1 MFLNKNKFWLFAA
14 LVALILGSCSPFQ
27 KVYKGDD
34 IAEKY
39 RFADSLY
46 QIGKYKK
53 ALKLME
59 EIVPAYRGKPQ
70 AERLMYFYADTYYQ
84 LEDYYLS
91 GYQFERFVRSYPNS
105 DRVQEAAYKGAKSYY
120 ELSPRYSLDQED
132 TYTALQKLQGFID
145 QFPESDY
152 LAEANGLVDELN
164 QKLELKAIKIAK
176 QYYHREDFKSA
187 IEAYENFVTD
197 YPGSIY
203 RAEAFY
209 MRIDSEYQLAIN
221 SFETLVPER
230 LKAAKEYY
238 DSFIRYFPDSEF
250 RADADEIYADI
261 ELRLNQAEATE
272 SDTTESE

>member
-1 MFLNKNKFWLFAA
+1 MFLSKNKNFLLILLAA
-14 LVALILGSCSPFQ
+14 LVLGACSPFQ

-34 IAEKY
+34 IAAKY

-46 QIGKYKK
+46 QIGKYRK

-70 AERLMYFYADTYYQ
+70 AERLMFFYADTYYQ
-84 LEDYYLS
+84 LGDFYLS
-91 GYQFERFVRSYPNS
+91 GYQFERFVRSYPSS
-105 DRVQEAAYKGAKSYY
+105 DRVTEAAYKGAKSYY

-145 QFPESDY
+145 QFPDSEY
-152 LAEANGLVDELN
+152 LGEANALVDELN
-164 QKLELKAIKIAK
+164 TKLEYKAIRIAK

-197 YPGSIY
+197 FPGSIY
-203 RAEAFY
+203 RAEAFF
-209 MRIDSEYQLAIN
+209 MRLDSEYRLAIN

-230 LKAAKEYY
+230 LAAAKEYY
-238 DSFIRYFPDSEF
+238 NSFMKYFSESEF
-250 RADADEIYADI
+250 REEADEINADI
-261 ELRLNQAEATE
+261 EARLALISAGSETE
-272 SDTTESE
+272 TE

>member
-1 MFLNKNKFWLFAA
+1 MILLAA
-14 LVALILGSCSPFQ
+14 LVLGACSPFQ

-34 IAEKY
+34 IAAKY

-46 QIGKYKK
+46 QIGKYRK

-70 AERLMYFYADTYYQ
+70 AERLMFFYADTYYQ

-91 GYQFERFVRSYPNS
+91 GYQFERFARSYPSS
-105 DRVQEAAYKGAKSYY
+105 DRLQEAAYKGAKSYY
-120 ELSPRYSLDQED
+120 QLSPRYSLDQED

-145 QFPESDY
+145 QYPDSEY
-152 LAEANGLVDELN
+152 LSEANGLVDELN
-164 QKLELKAIKIAK
+164 TKLEYKAIRIARS
-176 QYYHREDFKSA
+176 YYHREDFKSA

-209 MRIDSEYQLAIN
+209 MRLDASYNLAIN

-230 LKAAKEYY
+230 LETAKEHYN
-238 DSFIRYFPDSEF
+238 SFIKYFAESEF
-250 RADADEIYADI
+250 SDEANEIYQDI
-261 ELRLNQAEATE
+261 QKRLNIETE
-272 SDTTESE
+272 TEETVESE